1 MAETI
6 QCDLAVI
13 GGGPGGY
20 TAAFRAADLGKTV
33 VLIEE
38 GERIGGVCL
47 NVGCIPSKT
56 LLHAAEIIAEAR
68 DAAAYGVKFP
78 APEID
83 MDTLRGKKDQ
93 VIGKL
98 TGGLAGLAKA
108 RKVRILR
115 GRGNFTSP
123 NTIQVTGGAPPAGPD
138 SPGGAD
144 SPSGESALTGAP
156 SEARQVR
163 FENAVIAVGS
173 APVKLPFIP
182 SDDPRIWDSTDALAL
197 PFIPGRLAV
206 LGGGII
212 GLEMAQVYAA
222 LGSEVTIIEML
233 DQIIPPA
240 DADLVRPLA
249 MKIAKEYKAVYT
261 STKLTGVDAAAGALS
276 ISLEGPK
283 APSSI
288 EADALL
294 VAVGRRPNGGLV
306 GAESIGIRLDEKGFI
321 PVNERLATE
330 VPNIYAVGDA
340 AGNPMLAHKA
350 VHEGKIAAEVIA
362 GMKSAFTPMGIPSVA
377 YTDPEI
383 AWVGYTEKEA
393 RAAGVDY
400 EKGAFPWAA
409 GGRALAAAQSHG
421 ITKALFHAETG
432 RIIGAG
438 IVGARAGDLI
448 AEAALAIEM
457 GADAADIGATIHAH
471 PTFAETMAFAA
482 ETAEGTITDAMPPK
496 KSRRPN

>member
-6 QCDLAVI
+6 QCSVAVL

-20 TAAFRAADLGKTV
+20 TAAFRAADLGKNV
-33 VLIEE
+33 VIIEDA
-38 GERIGGVCL
+38 ERIGGVCL

-56 LLHAAEIIAEAR
+56 LLHASEIIAEAR
-68 DAAAYGVKFP
+68 DAAAYGLKF
-78 APEID
+78 APPELD
-83 MDTLRGKKDQ
+83 LDTLRGKKDQ

-108 RKVRILR
+108 RGVTIVR
-115 GRGNFTSP
+115 GRGQFTSP
-123 NTIQVTGGAPPAGPD
+123 NTIEVTPPEGASGPAQ
-138 SPGGAD
+138 SRV
-144 SPSGESALTGAP
+144 S
-156 SEARQVR
+156 
-163 FENAVIAVGS
+163 FEQAVIAVGS
-173 APVKLPFIP
+173 APVALPFIP
-182 SDDPRIWDSTDALAL
+182 ADDSRIWDSTDALAL

-212 GLEMAQVYAA
+212 GLEMAQVYSA

-249 MKIAKEYKAVYT
+249 AKITKEYKAVYT
-261 STKLTGVDAAAGALS
+261 STKLTAVKTSPKALS

-283 APSSI
+283 APASI

-294 VAVGRRPNGGLV
+294 VAVGRRPNGRLV
-306 GAESIGIRLDEKGFI
+306 GAENIGVRVDERGFI
-321 PVNERLATE
+321 PVNERLTTD
-330 VPNIYAVGDA
+330 VPNIYAVGDV

-393 RAAGVDY
+393 EAAGIAY

-409 GGRALAAAQSHG
+409 SGRALSAEKSAG
-421 ITKALFHAETG
+421 TTKALFHSKTG
-432 RIIGAG
+432 RLIGAG
-438 IVGARAGDLI
+438 IAGARAGDLI
-448 AEAALAIEM
+448 AEAALALEM
-457 GADAADIGATIHAH
+457 GADAADMGATIHAH

-482 ETAEGTITDAMPPK
+482 ETAEGTITDALPPK
-496 KSRRPN
+496 KAAARAR

>member
-20 TAAFRAADLGKTV
+20 TAAFRAADLGKAV

-68 DAAAYGVKFP
+68 DAAAYGVQFP

-83 MDTLRGKKDQ
+83 LDTLRGKKDQ

-115 GRGNFTSP
+115 GRGHFTSP
-123 NTIQVTGGAPPAGPD
+123 NTIQVIGGAPPAG
-138 SPGGAD
+138 AD
-144 SPSGESALTGAP
+144 SPAGESAPAGESGPTG
-156 SEARQVR
+156 ETHQVR
-163 FENAVIAVGS
+163 FENAIIAVGS

-261 STKLTGVDAAAGALS
+261 STKLTGVDAAAEALS

-306 GAESIGIRLDEKGFI
+306 GAENIGIRLDEKGFI

-471 PTFAETMAFAA
+471 PTFAETIAFAA

>member
-6 QCDLAVI
+6 QCSVAVL

-20 TAAFRAADLGKTV
+20 TAAFRAADLGKNV
-33 VLIEE
+33 MIIEE
-38 GERIGGVCL
+38 AERIGGVCL

-56 LLHAAEIIAEAR
+56 LLHASEIIAEAR
-68 DAAAYGVKFP
+68 DAAAYGLKF
-78 APEID
+78 APPELDI
-83 MDTLRGKKDQ
+83 DTLRGKKDQ

-108 RKVRILR
+108 RGVQIIR
-115 GRGNFTSP
+115 GRGHFTSP
-123 NTIQVTGGAPPAGPD
+123 NTIEVTPPEAASEGGEAAAGP
-138 SPGGAD
+138 
-144 SPSGESALTGAP
+144 AP
-156 SEARQVR
+156 AARRVS
-163 FENAVIAVGS
+163 FEQAVIAVGS
-173 APVKLPFIP
+173 APVAPPFIP
-182 SDDPRIWDSTDALAL
+182 AEDSRIWDSTDALAL

-212 GLEMAQVYAA
+212 GLEMAQVYSA

-233 DQIIPPA
+233 DQIISPA

-249 MKIAKEYKAVYT
+249 AKITKEYKAVYT
-261 STKLTGVDAAAGALS
+261 STKLTAVKTSPKALTL
-276 ISLEGPK
+276 SLEGPK
-283 APSSI
+283 APASI

-294 VAVGRRPNGGLV
+294 VAVGRRPNGRLV
-306 GAESIGIRLDEKGFI
+306 GAENIGIRVDEQGFI
-321 PVNERLATE
+321 PVNERMTTD
-330 VPNIYAVGDA
+330 VPNIYAVGDV
-340 AGNPMLAHKA
+340 AGSPMLAHKA

-393 RAAGVDY
+393 QAAGIAY

-409 GGRALAAAQSHG
+409 SGRALSAEKSAG
-421 ITKALFHAETG
+421 TTKALFHTETG
-432 RIIGAG
+432 RLIGAG
-438 IVGARAGDLI
+438 IAGARAGDLI
-448 AEAALAIEM
+448 AEAALAVEM

-471 PTFAETMAFAA
+471 PTFAETIAFAA
-482 ETAEGTITDAMPPK
+482 ETAEGTITDALPPK
-496 KSRRPN
+496 KAAGRTR

>member
-68 DAAAYGVKFP
+68 DAAAYGVQFP

-83 MDTLRGKKDQ
+83 LDTLRGKKDQ

-115 GRGNFTSP
+115 GRGHFTSP
-123 NTIQVTGGAPPAGPD
+123 NTIQVPPAAPPAGPD
-138 SPGGAD
+138 SPSGAD
-144 SPSGESALTGAP
+144 SPTGESGPTG
-156 SEARQVR
+156 ETHQVR
-163 FENAVIAVGS
+163 FENAIIAVGS

-182 SDDPRIWDSTDALAL
+182 SNDPRIWDSTDALAL

-222 LGSEVTIIEML
+222 LGSQVTIIEML

-249 MKIAKEYKAVYT
+249 VKIAKEYKAVYT
-261 STKLTGVDAAAGALS
+261 STKLTGVDTAAEALS

-306 GAESIGIRLDEKGFI
+306 GAESIGIRLNEKGFI

-400 EKGAFPWAA
+400 EKGAFPGAA

-457 GADAADIGATIHAH
+457 GADAADIGATIHPH

>member
-78 APEID
+78 VPEID
-83 MDTLRGKKDQ
+83 LDTLRGKKDQ

-115 GRGNFTSP
+115 GRGHFTSP
-123 NTIQVTGGAPPAGPD
+123 NTIEVTGG
-138 SPGGAD
+138 
-144 SPSGESALTGAP
+144 TH
-156 SEARQVR
+156 QVR
-163 FENAVIAVGS
+163 FENALIAVGS

-222 LGSEVTIIEML
+222 LGSRVTIIEML

-249 MKIAKEYKAVYT
+249 MKIAKEYEAVYT
-261 STKLTGVDAAAGALS
+261 STKLTGVDAAAEALR

-306 GAESIGIRLDEKGFI
+306 GAESIGIQLDEKGFI

>member
-68 DAAAYGVKFP
+68 DAAAYGVQFP

-83 MDTLRGKKDQ
+83 LDTLRGKKDQ

-115 GRGNFTSP
+115 GRGQFTSP
-123 NTIQVTGGAPPAGPD
+123 NTIQVPSAAPPAGPD
-138 SPGGAD
+138 SPSGAD
-144 SPSGESALTGAP
+144 SPTGESGPTG
-156 SEARQVR
+156 ETHQVR
-163 FENAVIAVGS
+163 FENAIIAVGS

-222 LGSEVTIIEML
+222 LGSQVTIIEML

-261 STKLTGVDAAAGALS
+261 STKLTGVDAAAEALS

-400 EKGAFPWAA
+400 EKGACPGAA

-457 GADAADIGATIHAH
+457 GADAADIGATIHPH

>member
-1 MAETI
+1 MAEMI
-6 QCDLAVI
+6 QCDLAVL

-68 DAAAYGVKFP
+68 DAAAYGLKFP
-78 APEID
+78 APEINLD
-83 MDTLRGKKDQ
+83 ALRGKKDQ

-115 GRGNFTSP
+115 GRGHFTSP
-123 NTIQVTGGAPPAGPD
+123 NTIEVTPPAAPGAPPAGPD
-138 SPGGAD
+138 SAPAG
-144 SPSGESALTGAP
+144 GAP
-156 SEARQVR
+156 SAARQVR
-163 FENAVIAVGS
+163 FENAIIAVGS

-222 LGSEVTIIEML
+222 LGSQVTIIEML

-261 STKLTGVDAAAGALS
+261 STKLTGVDAAAEALT

-283 APSSI
+283 APASI

-294 VAVGRRPNGGLV
+294 VAVGRRPNGGLI
-306 GAESIGIRLDEKGFI
+306 GAENIGIRLDEKGFI

-330 VPNIYAVGDA
+330 VPNICAVGDA

-421 ITKALFHAETG
+421 ITKALFHPETR

-471 PTFAETMAFAA
+471 PTFAETIAFAA

-496 KSRRPN
+496 KSRRRN

>member
-6 QCDLAVI
+6 QCDLAVL

-68 DAAAYGVKFP
+68 DAAAYGLKFP

-83 MDTLRGKKDQ
+83 LDALRAKKDQ

-115 GRGNFTSP
+115 GRGHFTSP
-123 NTIQVTGGAPPAGPD
+123 NTIQVTPPAA
-138 SPGGAD
+138 S
-144 SPSGESALTGAP
+144 
-156 SEARQVR
+156 QVR

-222 LGSEVTIIEML
+222 LGSQVTIIEML

-261 STKLTGVDAAAGALS
+261 STKLTGVDAAAEALT

-283 APSSI
+283 APPSI

-294 VAVGRRPNGGLV
+294 VAVGRRPNGALI

-330 VPNIYAVGDA
+330 VPNICAVGDA

-471 PTFAETMAFAA
+471 PTFAETIAFAA

-496 KSRRPN
+496 KPRRPN

>member
-20 TAAFRAADLGKTV
+20 TAAFRAADLGKAV

-78 APEID
+78 VPEID
-83 MDTLRGKKDQ
+83 LDTLRGKKDQ

-115 GRGNFTSP
+115 GRGHFTSP
-123 NTIQVTGGAPPAGPD
+123 NTIQVTGGESGPT
-138 SPGGAD
+138 
-144 SPSGESALTGAP
+144 GETH
-156 SEARQVR
+156 QVR
-163 FENAVIAVGS
+163 FENALIAVGS

-261 STKLTGVDAAAGALS
+261 STKLTGVDAAAEALS

-393 RAAGVDY
+393 RAAGVEY

-457 GADAADIGATIHAH
+457 GADAADIGATIHPH